1 MPLIIFLDKFKVLI
15 IPNLNSYRRETD
27 EALLN
32 SFHESMTTLISKQDK
47 NGIKKKLL
55 KANTKYRGKI
65 LKQNTSNQNLTID
78 QKKVTAAPA
87 KSLQSCPAKSQPNLQ
102 IQANIFNRLREC
114 GRGNR
119 NMVTSTVVEQT
130 FDKITYLF
138 MV

>member
-55 KANTKYRGKI
+55 KENTKYRGKI

-78 QKKVTAAPA
+78 
-87 KSLQSCPAKSQPNLQ
+87 
-102 IQANIFNRLREC
+102 
-114 GRGNR
+114 
-119 NMVTSTVVEQT
+119 
-130 FDKITYLF
+130 
-138 MV
+138 